1 MSEKS
6 KKERNIQ
13 EILPSAEEVQKE
25 LAKAK
30 SMDDFFGKEGIFA
43 RLFANTIETMLET
56 ELSEELG
63 YEPYEAKGKNSGN
76 SRNGHYPKKVRTSTG
91 ETTIQVP
98 RDRNG
103 EYEPQVVK
111 KHVANTNELED
122 KIIAM
127 YAKGMSVRDIQ
138 DTLKELYG
146 VDVSPTTLSAITD
159 KVWDLVEAWQNRPLA
174 SIYPIIYLDAIHIKL
189 RREGKIENTAVY
201 TVLGVDLEGHRDV
214 LGHWVGDGLRKLQFF
229 PKDIGTMWLSV
240 VTDLQGRGV
249 QDIFIACMDG
259 LMGFKDAVLAVFP
272 KTQIQRCIIHQIR
285 NSLKYVTWTDRKP
298 FMADLRLVY
307 QAATREAAEAQLR
320 QLHEKWGDK
329 YAIAIRSWQNN
340 WEDLATFF
348 AYPAEI
354 RRLIYTTNSV
364 EGYHRPLRKVTK
376 SKGAFPTPQ
385 AARKLLFLAH
395 RQILKKWTM
404 PIPHWPLI
412 LNQLVIRF
420 EDRMPI

>member
-1 MSEKS
+1 MSEES
-6 KKERNIQ
+6 KKERKIQ
-13 EILPSAEEVQKE
+13 EIMPSAEEVQKE

-43 RLFANTIETMLET
+43 RLFANTIETMLDS
-56 ELSEELG
+56 ELSEQLG
-63 YEPYEAKGKNSGN
+63 YEPYEAKGRNSGN
-76 SRNGHYPKKVRTSTG
+76 NRNGHYSKKVRTSAG

-103 EYEPQVVK
+103 EYEPRVVK

-159 KVWDLVEAWQNRPLA
+159 KVWELVEAWQNRPLA

-189 RREGKIENTAVY
+189 RREGKVETTAVY

-214 LGHWVGDGLRKLQFF
+214 LGHWLGEGSETSNF
-229 PKDIGTMWLSV
+229 WLSV

-259 LMGFKDAVLAVFP
+259 LSGFKDAVLAVFP
-272 KTQIQRCIIHQIR
+272 RTQIQRCIIHQIR
-285 NSLKYVTWTDRKP
+285 NSLKYVTWTDRKF
-298 FMADLRLVY
+298 FMARV
-307 QAATREAAEAQLR
+307 
-320 QLHEKWGDK
+320 
-329 YAIAIRSWQNN
+329 
-340 WEDLATFF
+340 
-348 AYPAEI
+348 
-354 RRLIYTTNSV
+354 
-364 EGYHRPLRKVTK
+364 
-376 SKGAFPTPQ
+376 
-385 AARKLLFLAH
+385 
-395 RQILKKWTM
+395 
-404 PIPHWPLI
+404 
-412 LNQLVIRF
+412 
-420 EDRMPI
+420 

>member
-1 MSEKS
+1 M
-6 KKERNIQ
+6 
-13 EILPSAEEVQKE
+13 
-25 LAKAK
+25 
-30 SMDDFFGKEGIFA
+30 
-43 RLFANTIETMLET
+43 
-56 ELSEELG
+56 
-63 YEPYEAKGKNSGN
+63 
-76 SRNGHYPKKVRTSTG
+76 
-91 ETTIQVP
+91 IQVP

-103 EYEPQVVK
+103 DYEPQVVK

-138 DTLKELYG
+138 ETLKELYG

-159 KVWDLVEAWQNRPLA
+159 KVWELVEAWQNRPLA
-174 SIYPIIYLDAIHIKL
+174 SIYPIIYLDAIHLKL
-189 RREGKIENTAVY
+189 RREGKVETTAVY

-214 LGHWVGDGLRKLQFF
+214 LGHWVGEGSETSNF
-229 PKDIGTMWLSV
+229 WLSV

-259 LMGFKDAVLAVFP
+259 LSGFREAVLAVFP
-272 KTQIQRCIIHQIR
+272 RTQIQRCIIHQIR

-298 FMADLRLVY
+298 FMADLQLVY

-320 QLHEKWGDK
+320 QLNEKWGDK

-340 WEDLATFF
+340 WEDLVTFF

-364 EGYHRPLRKVTK
+364 EGYHRQLRKVTK

-395 RQILKKWTM
+395 REILKKWTM
-404 PIPHWPLI
+404 PIYNWALI

-420 EDRMPI
+420 EERMPI

>member
-1 MSEKS
+1 MSEES
-6 KKERNIQ
+6 KKERKIQ
-13 EILPSAEEVQKE
+13 ESMPSTEEVQKE
-25 LAKAK
+25 LGKAK

-43 RLFANTIETMLET
+43 RLFANTIETMLDS
-56 ELSEELG
+56 ELSEQLG
-63 YEPYEAKGKNSGN
+63 YEPYESKGKNSGN
-76 SRNGHYPKKVRTSTG
+76 SRNGHYPKKVRTSAG

-103 EYEPQVVK
+103 DYEPQVVK

-138 DTLKELYG
+138 ETLKELYG

-159 KVWDLVEAWQNRPLA
+159 KVWELVEAWQNRPLA
-174 SIYPIIYLDAIHIKL
+174 SLYPIIYLDAIHIKL
-189 RREGKIENTAVY
+189 RREGRIENTAVY
-201 TVLGVDLEGHRDV
+201 TVLGVDLDGHRDI
-214 LGHWVGDGLRKLQFF
+214 LGHW
-229 PKDIGTMWLSV
+229 IGEGSETANFWLSV

-259 LMGFKDAVLAVFP
+259 LSGFKEAVLAVFP
-272 KTQIQRCIIHQIR
+272 RTQIQRCIIHQIR

-298 FMADLRLVY
+298 FMVDLQLVY

-320 QLHEKWGDK
+320 QLHEKWGDR
-329 YAIAIRSWQNN
+329 YAIAIRSWQNH

-364 EGYHRPLRKVTK
+364 EGYHRQLRKVTK

-395 RQILKKWTM
+395 REILKKWTM
-404 PIPHWPLI
+404 PIYNWALI

-420 EDRMPI
+420 EDRMPV